1 MTNITPISVTYTDSK
16 LRILIEEFIAM
27 QRSQFTFRE
36 LCSYILYR
44 AMEEEKTTTKGLY
57 DSNQLHE
64 DDCKRV
70 SVIMDKIVG
79 EGRIMVST
87 ENDNKIF
94 KKTVE

>member
-1 MTNITPISVTYTDSK
+1 MQSIKVTYPDPK

-57 DSNQLHE
+57 ESNQLHE
-64 DDCKRV
+64 EDCKRV
-70 SVIMDKIVG
+70 NNVLDKIVS
-79 EGRIMVST
+79 EGRIAKNNTKFV
-87 ENDNKIF
+87 KL
-94 KKTVE
+94 